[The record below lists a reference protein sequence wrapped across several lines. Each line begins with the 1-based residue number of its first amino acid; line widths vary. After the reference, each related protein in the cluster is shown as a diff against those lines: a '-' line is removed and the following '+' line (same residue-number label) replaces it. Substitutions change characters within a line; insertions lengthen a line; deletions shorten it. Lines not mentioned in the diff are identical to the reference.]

1 MFSYD
6 QFKSQI
12 AKEGLARQNRFE
24 VLISPPNFYPAENEK
39 ISLYCQS
46 VSIPG
51 VNVASDAVRLMGE
64 VVEIPYDRTF
74 SGANMS
80 FYVDSRMDV
89 RKYFDD
95 WINEIQNTVRRTFS
109 YPDDFK
115 SREIKVTVLKL
126 DDTPVYSITM
136 YDAFPKSLGQLSLSN
151 DSTGVMTF
159 DVSFDYRYY
168 TTEQLAD
175 VRDAI

>member
-24 VLISPPNFYPAENEK
+24 VLISPPAFLPVETNK

-51 VNVASDAVRLMGE
+51 VSVSSDPVRIMGE
-64 VVEIPYDRTF
+64 VVEVPYDRAFT
-74 SGANMS
+74 GATMV
-80 FYVDSRMDV
+80 FYVDTRMDV

-95 WINEIQNTVRRTFS
+95 WVNTIQDTDRRTFK
-109 YPDDFK
+109 YPNDYK
-115 SREIKVTVLKL
+115 SKEVTVSVLRL
-126 DDTPVYSITM
+126 DNTPVYNIKLF
-136 YDAFPKSLGQLSLSN
+136 DVFPKSIGGLSLSN
-151 DSTGVMTF
+151 DTQGVMTL
-159 DVSFDYRYY
+159 DVSFDYKYY
-168 TTEQLAD
+168 KTEQPGQSE
-175 VRDAI
+175 